1 MSDNIKLSIED
12 MNLFY
17 GNFHALHDINMHI
30 PEKEITAFIGPSGCG
45 KSTLLKSLN
54 RMNDLVEGCKIT
66 GKVELDGE
74 DIYGDMDVNVLR
86 KRVGMVFQKPN
97 PFPMSIYDNVAY
109 GPRTH
114 GIRSKAKLDE
124 IVEKSLRDAAIWD
137 EVKDRLKKSALG
149 MSGGQQQRLCIAR
162 ALAVE
167 PEVLLMDEPTSALD
181 PISTS
186 KIEEL
191 AMELKGKYTIVI
203 VTHYREVWLIMA
215 THFERQLEELHVQI
229 ITMGSLCEKVI
240 SLSNRAIRG
249 DKCIQEIFDTDKE
262 IDTKE
267 REIENLCM
275 RILLHQQPVARDLR
289 EVSAALKMISDMER
303 IGDQASDIADLSK
316 FIEENHVQIPELIG
330 KMAEMTVGMVTES
343 VDAFVKRDLDL
354 CRKVIDDDD
363 QVDDAFNRIK
373 EELAELMY
381 QNLDA
386 KAGLDL
392 LMTAKYME
400 RIGDHAVNIAEWVEY
415 AITGVHR
422 NNEHQLGGH

>member
-1 MSDNIKLSIED
+1 
-12 MNLFY
+12 
-17 GNFHALHDINMHI
+17 
-30 PEKEITAFIGPSGCG
+30 
-45 KSTLLKSLN
+45 
-54 RMNDLVEGCKIT
+54 
-66 GKVELDGE
+66 
-74 DIYGDMDVNVLR
+74 
-86 KRVGMVFQKPN
+86 
-97 PFPMSIYDNVAY
+97 
-109 GPRTH
+109 
-114 GIRSKAKLDE
+114 
-124 IVEKSLRDAAIWD
+124 
-137 EVKDRLKKSALG
+137 
-149 MSGGQQQRLCIAR
+149 
-162 ALAVE
+162 
-167 PEVLLMDEPTSALD
+167 
-181 PISTS
+181 
-186 KIEEL
+186 
-191 AMELKGKYTIVI
+191 
-203 VTHYREVWLIMA
+203 MA

-229 ITMGSLCEKVI
+229 ITMGSLCEKAI

-262 IDTKE
+262 IDTRE

-363 QVDDAFNRIK
+363 QVDDAFNQIK
-373 EELAELMY
+373 EEMAELMY

-392 LMTAKYME
+392 LMTAQYME